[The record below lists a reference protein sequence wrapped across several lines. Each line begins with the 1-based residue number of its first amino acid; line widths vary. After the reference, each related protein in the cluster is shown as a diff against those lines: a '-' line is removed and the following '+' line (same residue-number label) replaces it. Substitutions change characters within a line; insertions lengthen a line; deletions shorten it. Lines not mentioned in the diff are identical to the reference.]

1 MAIGP
6 DLVVTDKT
14 LQMSSFKQHRYILL
28 KVKNQ
33 MLLVRLL

>member
-14 LQMSSFKQHRYILL
+14 VQASLFEQHRYILL
-28 KVKNQ
+28 KVENQ